1 MRGDFASKPISLSTS
16 NNNFCASWQY
26 IKSISMSE
34 TTAIRWPNR
43 YDLMG
48 VAVSATNY
56 QETVDRLFEAAHNNI
71 PAIASFHA
79 AHAIVCASTDKELQ
93 QRVNS
98 FEIVAPDGQPVRWAL
113 NVLYDT
119 AMQERVYG
127 PETMRCVCERA
138 AVEQVPIYL
147 YGGASQDILDKLMA
161 ELCRRFPGIMIAGA
175 EAPPFRPLT
184 SEEDAAAVDR
194 INASGAKFVFIGLGS
209 PKQEHFAYEH
219 RTRINA
225 VQLCVGAAF
234 DFHAQTKKMAP
245 AWMQR
250 NGLEWLFRACSE
262 PRRLGKRYLTTNSIF
277 AYRLARQVVLQK
289 ILKSKRDVA
298 LQKS

>member
-1 MRGDFASKPISLSTS
+1 
-16 NNNFCASWQY
+16 
-26 IKSISMSE
+26 MSE
-34 TTAIRWPNR
+34 TTTIRWPNR

-56 QETVDRLFEAAHNNI
+56 QETVDRLFEAARNNV

-138 AVEQVPIYL
+138 AIEQVPIYL
-147 YGGASQDILDKLMA
+147 YGGASQNVLDKLIA
-161 ELCRRFPGIMIAGA
+161 ELHRRFPGLVIAGA
-175 EAPPFRPLT
+175 ESPPFRPLT
-184 SEEDAAAVDR
+184 ADEDFSVVER
-194 INASGAKFVFIGLGS
+194 INESGAKFVFIGLGS

-219 RTRINA
+219 RMRINS

-250 NGLEWLFRACSE
+250 NGLEWLFRVCSE
-262 PRRLGKRYLTTNSIF
+262 PRRLGRRYLTTNSIF
-277 AYRLARQVVLQK
+277 VYRLARQVLSQK
-289 ILKSKRDVA
+289 ILKSKHKMA
-298 LQKS
+298 TQES

>member
-1 MRGDFASKPISLSTS
+1 
-16 NNNFCASWQY
+16 
-26 IKSISMSE
+26 
-34 TTAIRWPNR
+34 
-43 YDLMG
+43 MG

-56 QETVDRLFEAAHNNI
+56 QETVDRLFEAAHNSV

-79 AHAIVCASTDKELQ
+79 AHAVVCASSDKELQ
-93 QRVNS
+93 RRVNS
-98 FEIVAPDGQPVRWAL
+98 FNIVAPDGQPVRWAL

-127 PETMRCVCERA
+127 PETMRRVCERA
-138 AVEQVPIYL
+138 AVKNVPIYL
-147 YGGASQDILDKLMA
+147 YGGANQEVLDKLIA
-161 ELCRRFPGIMIAGA
+161 ELQSRFPGIPIAGA
-175 EAPPFRPLT
+175 ESPPFRPLT
-184 SEEDAAAVDR
+184 PQEDAAVVER

-219 RTRINA
+219 RESIKG

-250 NGLEWLFRACSE
+250 NGLEWLFRVCSE

-277 AYRLARQVVLQK
+277 AYKFARQCLKQKVL
-289 ILKSKRDVA
+289 SRKRETVPSEA
-298 LQKS
+298 

>member
-1 MRGDFASKPISLSTS
+1 
-16 NNNFCASWQY
+16 
-26 IKSISMSE
+26 
-34 TTAIRWPNR
+34 
-43 YDLMG
+43 MG

-56 QETVDRLFEAAHNNI
+56 QEAVDRLFEAAHHDI

-79 AHAIVCASTDKELQ
+79 AHAVVCASTDKELQ

-98 FEIVAPDGQPVRWAL
+98 FNIVAPDGQPVRWAL
-113 NVLYDT
+113 NMLYDT

-127 PETMRCVCERA
+127 PETMRRVCERA
-138 AVEQVPIYL
+138 AVEGTPIYL
-147 YGGASQDILDKLMA
+147 YGGANQEVLDKLIA
-161 ELCRRFPGIMIAGA
+161 ELELRFPGIVIAGA
-175 EAPPFRPLT
+175 ESPPFRPLT
-184 SEEDAAAVDR
+184 PAEDGAVVER

-219 RTRINA
+219 RESIRG

-234 DFHAQTKKMAP
+234 DFHAKTKKMAP

-277 AYRLARQVVLQK
+277 AYKLARQCVSQK
-289 ILKSKRDVA
+289 ILARKPAAVPSEA
-298 LQKS
+298 